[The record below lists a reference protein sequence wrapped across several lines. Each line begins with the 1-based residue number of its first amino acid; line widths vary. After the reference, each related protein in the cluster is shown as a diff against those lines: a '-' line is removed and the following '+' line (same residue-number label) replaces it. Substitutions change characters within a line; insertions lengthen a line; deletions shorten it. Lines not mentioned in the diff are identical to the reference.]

1 VAVRLLGLW
10 LATGLWAGCVLG
22 RALEESLRR
31 SWRSV
36 LGPRISLGRLPWLRG
51 LSPLILI
58 DRLNPVLAAGKPEG
72 DAGKG
77 GLGC

>member
-1 VAVRLLGLW
+1 VVERLW
-10 LATGLWAGCVLG
+10 P
-22 RALEESLRR
+22 

-36 LGPRISLGRLPWLRG
+36 LGPRVSLGRLPRLQG